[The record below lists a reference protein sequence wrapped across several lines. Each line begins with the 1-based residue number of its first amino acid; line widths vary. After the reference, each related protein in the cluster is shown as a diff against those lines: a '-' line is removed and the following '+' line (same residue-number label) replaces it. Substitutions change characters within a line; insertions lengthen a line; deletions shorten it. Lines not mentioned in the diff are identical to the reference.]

1 MESLDY
7 PLSNDNLVEDK
18 TLTRNIARK
27 LSPPSSSGVPVAH
40 SMTSFPDVL
49 SPDKMTS
56 LSLRADAE
64 NNQVF
69 IILIHLNLV

>member
-7 PLSNDNLVEDK
+7 TLSNHNLDEDE

-27 LSPPSSSGVPVAH
+27 FSPPSSSGGPVAH
-40 SMTSFPDVL
+40 SMTSFPDIL
-49 SPDKMTS
+49 SPDRMTS

-64 NNQVF
+64 NNQV
-69 IILIHLNLV
+69 NAP